1 MKKVIIYG
9 LITIG
14 ALALI
19 MWKLSANKKEN
30 TEKTEFVK
38 QSNTGEVPV
47 LVEKAARTEFDRQ
60 FAANGNFAPVRE
72 LTYLSETSGRIT
84 KLLVDEGAFVSQGQM
99 LARVD
104 DELLNTD
111 LKSNEVSL
119 KQLKVDM
126 ERNEAALKNGGVT
139 QKQYDDA
146 KLQYELAIAKVE
158 SASRRVKDTYVKAP
172 IQGTINK
179 KYVEL
184 GSYLTPGTKM
194 FDIVDVSRL
203 KLAVS
208 VPEAQVIN
216 LKVGQ
221 TVKVTSNVYPEVNYT
236 GKITFIASKG
246 DNTLNYPVEMEISNV
261 SGKPLK
267 AGMYGTALF
276 EMPKMEPAMLVS
288 RAAFVGGVN
297 SNTVYVME
305 GNTAKLRKVVAGR
318 IFGDRVE
325 IRDGLNE
332 GETVITSGQINLT
345 DGAKVTVQAK

>member
-30 TEKTEFVK
+30 VEKTEIVK
-38 QSNTGEVPV
+38 TSNSGAVPV
-47 LVEKAARTEFDRQ
+47 LVEKAAKTEFDRQ
-60 FAANGNFAPVRE
+60 FTANGNFAPVRE

-84 KLLVDEGAFVSQGQM
+84 QLLVDDGSFVSQGAM

-104 DELLNTD
+104 DELLSTD
-111 LKSNEVSL
+111 LKSSEVNM

-158 SASRRVKDTYVKAP
+158 SANRRVKDTYVKAP

-184 GSYLTPGTKM
+184 GSYLSPGTKM

-216 LKVGQ
+216 LKTGQ
-221 TVKVTSNVYPEVNYT
+221 SVKVNSNVYPEVNYT

-246 DNTLNYPVEMEISNV
+246 DATLNYPVEMEIANV
-261 SGKPLK
+261 SGKALK
-267 AGMYGTALF
+267 AGMYGTAQF
-276 EMPKMEPAMLVS
+276 EMPKMEPAILVA
-288 RAAFVGGVN
+288 RTAFVGGVN
-297 SNTVYVME
+297 SNNIYVME
-305 GNTAKLRKVVAGR
+305 GEVAKLRKVVAGR

-325 IRDGLNE
+325 VREGLNE
-332 GETVITSGQINLT
+332 GDVVITSGQINLA
-345 DGAKVTVQAK
+345 DGSKVTVQK

>member
-1 MKKVIIYG
+1 ME
-9 LITIG
+9 
-14 ALALI
+14 AERQQ
-19 MWKLSANKKEN
+19 KEN
-30 TEKTEFVK
+30 VEKTEIVK
-38 QSNTGEVPV
+38 TSNSGAVPV
-47 LVEKAARTEFDRQ
+47 LVEKAAKTEFDRQ
-60 FAANGNFAPVRE
+60 FTANGNFAPVRE

-84 KLLVDEGAFVSQGQM
+84 KLLVDEGSFVSQGAM

-104 DELLNTD
+104 DELLSTD
-111 LKSNEVSL
+111 LKSSEVNM

-158 SASRRVKDTYVKAP
+158 SANRRVKDTYVKAP

-221 TVKVTSNVYPEVNYT
+221 SVKVTSNVYPEVNYT

-246 DNTLNYPVEMEISNV
+246 DATLNYPVEMEIANV
-261 SGKPLK
+261 SGKALK
-267 AGMYGTALF
+267 AGMYGTAQF
-276 EMPKMEPAMLVS
+276 EMPKMDPAILVA
-288 RAAFVGGVN
+288 RTAFVGGVN
-297 SNTVYVME
+297 SNNVYVME
-305 GNTAKLRKVVAGR
+305 GEIAKLRKVVAGR

-325 IRDGLNE
+325 VREGLSE
-332 GETVITSGQINLT
+332 GDIVITSGQINLA
-345 DGAKVTVQAK
+345 DGSKVTVQK

>member
-19 MWKLSANKKEN
+19 MWKLSANKKQN

-38 QSNTGEVPV
+38 QSNSGEVPV
-47 LVEKAARTEFDRQ
+47 LVEKAARTNFDRQ
-60 FAANGNFAPVRE
+60 FNANGNFAPLRE

-84 KLLVDEGAFVSQGQM
+84 KLLVDEGSFVSQGAII
-99 LARVD
+99 ARVD
-104 DELLNTD
+104 DELLGTD
-111 LKSNEVSL
+111 LKSAEVNM

-126 ERNEAALKNGGVT
+126 ERYENALKNGGVT
-139 QKQYDDA
+139 QKQFDDT
-146 KLQYELAIAKVE
+146 KLQYELAVAKFDA
-158 SASRRVKDTYVKAP
+158 ASRRIKDTYVKAP

-179 KYVEL
+179 KYVEQ
-184 GSYLTPGTKM
+184 GSYLSPGTKM

-216 LKVGQ
+216 LKLGDV
-221 TVKVTSNVYPEVNYT
+221 VKVSSNVYPEVSYQ

-246 DNTLNYPVEMEISNV
+246 DNTLNYPVEMEINNV

-276 EMPKMEPAMLVS
+276 EMPKMDPAILIA
-288 RAAFVGGVN
+288 RTAFVGGVN

-305 GNTAKLRKVVAGR
+305 GNAAKLRKVVAGR
-318 IFGDRVE
+318 IFGEKVE

-332 GETVITSGQINLT
+332 GEVVITSGQINLA

>member
-30 TEKTEFVK
+30 VEKTEIVK
-38 QSNTGEVPV
+38 TSNSGAVPV
-47 LVEKAARTEFDRQ
+47 LVEKAAKTEFGRQ
-60 FAANGNFAPVRE
+60 FTANGNFAPVRE

-84 KLLVDEGAFVSQGQM
+84 KLLVDEGSFVSQGAM

-104 DELLNTD
+104 DELLSTD
-111 LKSNEVSL
+111 LKSSEVNM

-158 SASRRVKDTYVKAP
+158 SANRRVKDTYVKAP

-221 TVKVTSNVYPEVNYT
+221 SVKVTSNVYPEVNYT

-246 DNTLNYPVEMEISNV
+246 DATLNYPVEMEIANV
-261 SGKPLK
+261 SGKALK
-267 AGMYGTALF
+267 AGMYGTAQF
-276 EMPKMEPAMLVS
+276 EMPKMDPAILVA
-288 RAAFVGGVN
+288 RTAFVGGVN
-297 SNTVYVME
+297 SNNVYVME
-305 GNTAKLRKVVAGR
+305 GEIAKLRKVVAGR

-325 IRDGLNE
+325 VREGLSE
-332 GETVITSGQINLT
+332 GDIVITSGQINLA
-345 DGAKVTVQAK
+345 DGSKVTVQK